1 MSRPFVHLHTHSHY
15 SLLDGLA
22 KIDGLVARAKKL
34 EMPALALTDH
44 GALYGAVEFY
54 KKAKA
59 AGIKP
64 ILGVEGYVAARS
76 HTDRDPRLDS
86 QRFHIILLAKNFTG
100 YKNLVTLVTKAHLEG
115 FYWKP
120 RMDKQMLA
128 EHAEGL
134 IALSACLSGEIP
146 RALQHND
153 RARAEKLV
161 AEYREIFG
169 PENFYLE
176 LGGHPNIPEQKTVDD
191 ALKELSRKFSVPL
204 VATGDIHYLDKDDK
218 EAHEVLLSVQTGAKV
233 DDENRLSMRSEDF
246 FMRSGDEMAA
256 LFHDTPEAIENT
268 LAIADKCNVELPLN
282 VTQLPAFPVPTEFT
296 PETYLRKL
304 CEENISR
311 RLGVSVSELT
321 TDAKERLTFELS
333 VIEKTG
339 FASYFL
345 IVQDFVNWAK
355 QHGIVVGPGRGSA
368 AGSLVSYLLGITTID
383 PLKWGLLFERF
394 LNPERI
400 SMPDIDLDFADWR
413 RDEVIAYV
421 TEKYG
426 KDHVAQIGTFGTM
439 AARAVVRD
447 AGRALGM
454 PYSFCDRIA
463 KLIPFGMTLKQAL
476 AASQELRDAYQNET
490 EVTRLI
496 DSGRKLEGVARH
508 VSTHAC
514 GVVITKN
521 PLTEL
526 VPLQHASQ
534 DDETIIT
541 QYEMHAIEDL
551 GLLKMD
557 LLGLRNLSI
566 IEETLGRVK
575 ETYGKVIDI
584 EKIPLDDAQTFHLL
598 QAADTT
604 GVFQLEGSGMRR
616 FLKELKPTELEDIIA
631 MVALY
636 RPGPMELLP
645 SYIARKHKKEKIE
658 YVHPKLE
665 PILKNTYGI
674 AVYQEQ
680 LMEIAR
686 QLAGFTLSEADMLRK
701 AVGKKIRGLLQE
713 QREKMISGM
722 LGNGINRKTAE
733 HIWEWVE
740 PFAGYGFNRS
750 HAACYALIAYQT
762 AWLKAHWPAEFLA
775 SLLAREGDTVER
787 VAILVQECRTHHIP
801 VLPPDVNASRE
812 AFTVVYE
819 GQKPQAI
826 RFGLAAVKNLGS
838 NVVEAIIASR
848 NESGLFTSMEDFLT
862 RTGSREFTKK
872 SLEALIYSGALD
884 DLGERRQLLNNL
896 ESLLSFSRDAQ
907 KAKTSKQDSLFGSS
921 SAGGTLPL
929 KESPPAT
936 RDEKLRWEKEYLG
949 LWLSEHPVE
958 AFKIVIEQLTKPI
971 RVARELAAGTRVKIG
986 GVITNIQKILTKQGE
1001 PMLFVGVEDLSDH
1014 MEVVVFPRVLE
1025 SYPTAFRENAI
1036 VVLDGKLNERNGEL
1050 SFLCDRA
1057 EELVEAK
1064 Q

>member
-22 KIDGLVARAKKL
+22 KIDGLVACAKKL

-64 ILGVEGYVAARS
+64 ILGVEGYVAPRS

-86 QRFHIILLAKNFTG
+86 QRFHIILLAKNFVG

-282 VTQLPAFPVPTEFT
+282 VTQLPAFSVPEGFT

-514 GVVITKN
+514 GVVITKD

-534 DDETIIT
+534 DDETVIT

-575 ETYGKVIDI
+575 ETYGEIIDI
-584 EKIPLDDAQTFHLL
+584 EKIPLDDAKTFQLL

-636 RPGPMELLP
+636 RPGPMEVLP

-838 NVVEAIIASR
+838 NVVEAIIAR
-848 NESGLFTSMEDFLT
+848 
-862 RTGSREFTKK
+862 
-872 SLEALIYSGALD
+872 
-884 DLGERRQLLNNL
+884 
-896 ESLLSFSRDAQ
+896 
-907 KAKTSKQDSLFGSS
+907 
-921 SAGGTLPL
+921 
-929 KESPPAT
+929 
-936 RDEKLRWEKEYLG
+936 
-949 LWLSEHPVE
+949 
-958 AFKIVIEQLTKPI
+958 
-971 RVARELAAGTRVKIG
+971 
-986 GVITNIQKILTKQGE
+986 
-1001 PMLFVGVEDLSDH
+1001 
-1014 MEVVVFPRVLE
+1014 
-1025 SYPTAFRENAI
+1025 
-1036 VVLDGKLNERNGEL
+1036 
-1050 SFLCDRA
+1050 
-1057 EELVEAK
+1057 
-1064 Q
+1064 